1 MAKPESTTSQRILKG
16 REREQAAVK
25 LRMGGATY
33 EEIGATLGIT
43 AMAAYKAVKR
53 ALARVIA
60 KTNEDASELRTLEL
74 QRLDKL
80 LLALWGRASKGDDAA
95 VDRVL
100 RVMERRAKLRGLD
113 APVQVS
119 GPDGG
124 PIQTADVSERSDA
137 ERIRAVDS
145 LVAALRARGG
155 AADSGGADAVDA
167 ADETAVGGTAQPGV

>member
-1 MAKPESTTSQRILKG
+1 MAKPESTTSRRILKG

-33 EEIGATLGIT
+33 DEIGSSLGIT
-43 AMAAYKAVKR
+43 APTAYRAVKR
-53 ALARVIA
+53 AIGRVIA
-60 KTNEDASELRTLEL
+60 KTSEDADQLRTLEL

-80 LLALWGRASKGDDAA
+80 LLALWPRASRGDDAA

-119 GPDGG
+119 GPGGG
-124 PIQTADVSERSDA
+124 PIAVKATIEYDEDELREWEKIQLGKQASSEQ
-137 ERIRAVDS
+137 
-145 LVAALRARGG
+145 G
-155 AADSGGADAVDA
+155 ASGA
-167 ADETAVGGTAQPGV
+167 

>member
-16 REREQAAVK
+16 REREAAAVK

-33 EEIGATLGIT
+33 EEIGASMGIT

-53 ALARVIA
+53 ALARVIT

-80 LLALWGRASKGDDAA
+80 LLALWGRAVKGDDAA

-119 GPDGG
+119 GPGGG
-124 PIQTADVSERSDA
+124 PIAVKATIEYDEDELREWEKIQLGKQASSEQ
-137 ERIRAVDS
+137 
-145 LVAALRARGG
+145 G
-155 AADSGGADAVDA
+155 ASGA
-167 ADETAVGGTAQPGV
+167 